1 MTVQKISSIIL
12 SSYQVYSQLK
22 LSLDTLTLRAN
33 YNNSEEENFMKI
45 KYFATLAAA
54 SILSVGMVTGCAN
67 PCGAKTKD
75 GETTEE
81 ANPCAGKENPCAGK
95 ENPCAGKENPCAS
108 KENPCAAKDKGNPCA
123 AKEEGN

>member
-1 MTVQKISSIIL
+1 
-12 SSYQVYSQLK
+12 
-22 LSLDTLTLRAN
+22 
-33 YNNSEEENFMKI
+33 MKI

-54 SILSVGMVTGCAN
+54 SILSVSMVTGCAN

-95 ENPCAGKENPCAS
+95 ENPCAGKENPCAG
-108 KENPCAAKDKGNPCA
+108 KENPCAGKENPCAGKEKGNPCA
-123 AKEEGN
+123 AKEESN